1 MVHFSP
7 GESRFVVAADERV
20 EIDAYMAAIEALV
33 LTFEEILG
41 VAS

>member
-1 MVHFSP
+1 VQLQDAAGKRQQERAMR
-7 GESRFVVAADERV
+7 GETE
-20 EIDAYMAAIEALV
+20 MAVIEALV